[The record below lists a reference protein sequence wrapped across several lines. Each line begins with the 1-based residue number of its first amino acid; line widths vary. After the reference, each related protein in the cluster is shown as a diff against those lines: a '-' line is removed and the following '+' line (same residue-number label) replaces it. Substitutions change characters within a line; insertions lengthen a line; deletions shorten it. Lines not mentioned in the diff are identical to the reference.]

1 MTRAQDTLILSN
13 LIKKSSEFNK
23 LNEELKEELSEI
35 EKKDIIQEIPKGH
48 FKIQNLI
55 NNNLNEFKYLQDDFS
70 IIPKTVCEKPP
81 IKNEKIINLS
91 FKSLEDYIYCPFKYK
106 LVHDINFSES
116 TLESNKLMGL
126 FLHNILET
134 INKKIGSNNN
144 QYIGDD
150 EVLQVIDNFISS
162 FKFQNLKLSNSDIN
176 IIKNNVLYYYNT
188 FGRDFL
194 VKNTE
199 QSFNIKNQ
207 LYQLSGIIDLIYET
221 KNGKIGLLDYKN
233 TDLISK
239 NYIKKYIKQ
248 LYIYLIGLN
257 DRLKIDELKIYAI
270 KSRKMINI
278 NLKEELLEI
287 LLEELD
293 LVSLNIQKEIFKCNM
308 DDDCYKCSFS
318 KICFKSNNNG
328 SVNYLD
334 KDLILTFHDKFYENL
349 PDYEIIDLKDEYWTD
364 IEFNNSTHFK
374 SNTLPHSNSNSNS
387 SNNNSALKLSNFNI
401 KGDNCHIDEIIEYF
415 KANKNESNIK
425 EMDRLKIYSNKKYGI
440 KNQDLA
446 KLAKKIGN
454 NHELALELWQYD
466 CHESK
471 FLAILIE
478 DPLLTSN
485 DQLNQWV
492 NDFDN
497 YHIVDH
503 ACKKLLVNIPFAIN
517 KIPIWAKSD
526 KELIKRTAFS
536 FIAVLASQNNKV
548 DNINFEEFFPIIIE
562 ASSDDR
568 KYVIKSVKWALVSIG
583 RLNEYFNMR
592 AIAVSNEINQLD
604 FKSAKWIAKKSL
616 KELKSNKVQNSF

>member
-1 MTRAQDTLILSN
+1 
-13 LIKKSSEFNK
+13 
-23 LNEELKEELSEI
+23 
-35 EKKDIIQEIPKGH
+35 
-48 FKIQNLI
+48 
-55 NNNLNEFKYLQDDFS
+55 
-70 IIPKTVCEKPP
+70 
-81 IKNEKIINLS
+81 
-91 FKSLEDYIYCPFKYK
+91 
-106 LVHDINFSES
+106 
-116 TLESNKLMGL
+116 
-126 FLHNILET
+126 
-134 INKKIGSNNN
+134 
-144 QYIGDD
+144 
-150 EVLQVIDNFISS
+150 
-162 FKFQNLKLSNSDIN
+162 
-176 IIKNNVLYYYNT
+176 
-188 FGRDFL
+188 
-194 VKNTE
+194 
-199 QSFNIKNQ
+199 
-207 LYQLSGIIDLIYET
+207 
-221 KNGKIGLLDYKN
+221 
-233 TDLISK
+233 
-239 NYIKKYIKQ
+239 
-248 LYIYLIGLN
+248 
-257 DRLKIDELKIYAI
+257 
-270 KSRKMINI
+270 
-278 NLKEELLEI
+278 
-287 LLEELD
+287 
-293 LVSLNIQKEIFKCNM
+293 M

-328 SVNYLD
+328 SVIYLD

-387 SNNNSALKLSNFNI
+387 SINNSALKLSNFNI

-492 NDFDN
+492 NDLDN